1 MKLLL
6 TRREVVVGV
15 GRVLGDAVTRVVLG
29 RVWREIDGV
38 VVEDVEEL
46 LERLD
51 DEDQRDEQREALLRE
66 ARDVAHLHNTN
77 ISEMSSAKLSS
88 VKRVM

>member
-1 MKLLL
+1 MKLPL

-66 ARDVAHLHNTN
+66 ARDVAHLHNSRSKQTAACMT
-77 ISEMSSAKLSS
+77 S
-88 VKRVM
+88 

>member
-1 MKLLL
+1 MKLPL
-6 TRREVVVGV
+6 TRREVVVRV
-15 GRVLGDAVTRVVLG
+15 GCVLGDAVTRVVLG

-77 ISEMSSAKLSS
+77 ISAMSSAKLSS